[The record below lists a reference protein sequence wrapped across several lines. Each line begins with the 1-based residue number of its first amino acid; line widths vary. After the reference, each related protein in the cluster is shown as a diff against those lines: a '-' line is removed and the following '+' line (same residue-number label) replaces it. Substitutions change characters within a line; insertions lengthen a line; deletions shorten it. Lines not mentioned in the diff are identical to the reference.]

1 MTESKVVLVT
11 GAAKRIGASIARTFH
26 SNGYK
31 ILIHAKNSM
40 LEAKNLCSEFNRV
53 KKNTAV
59 ALCAD
64 FDSQSETIELA
75 NAALSYF
82 GRIDVLINNAS
93 MFYPTPLIEAKPTD
107 WDSLFNS
114 NVKAAFFLSQA
125 LYPELTNR
133 HGSIINIVDAHVDKP
148 LQNHVLYNMAKSAL
162 KSMTKTLSLEMA
174 PRVRVNGI
182 SPGAILWPEDL
193 EQKDNEETQSR
204 KKEILD
210 SIPMKRI
217 GSAEDISNLAYFFA
231 ENGQYITG
239 QIIKVDGGR
248 SLSL

>member
-1 MTESKVVLVT
+1 MTDSKVVLIT

-31 ILIHAKNSM
+31 VLIHARNSR
-40 LEAKNLCSEFNRV
+40 LEATRLCSELNEITN
-53 KKNTAV
+53 NTAV
-59 ALCAD
+59 ALYAD
-64 FDSQSETIELA
+64 FDSWSETIK
-75 NAALSYF
+75 LSDTVSEYF
-82 GRIDVLINNAS
+82 GRIDALINNAS
-93 MFYPTPLIEAKPTD
+93 MFYPTPLIEANPAD
-107 WDSLFNS
+107 WEKLFNS

-125 LYPELTNR
+125 LHPELKKRN
-133 HGSIINIVDAHVDKP
+133 GSIINIVDAHVDKP
-148 LQNHVLYNMAKSAL
+148 LRNHVIYNMAKSAL

-193 EQKDNEETQSR
+193 EQEDNEEAQKR
-204 KKEILD
+204 QKEILD

-239 QIIKVDGGR
+239 QVIKVDGGR
-248 SLSL
+248 SLG

>member
-1 MTESKVVLVT
+1 MTDSKVVLIT

-26 SNGYK
+26 RNGYN
-31 ILIHAKNSM
+31 ILIHAKNSIH
-40 LEAKNLCSEFNRV
+40 EAETLCSELNEV
-53 KKNTAV
+53 KNNTAV
-59 ALCAD
+59 ALYAD
-64 FDSQSETIELA
+64 FDSSSETLTLSKK
-75 NAALSYF
+75 ALSYF

-93 MFYPTPLIEAKPTD
+93 MFYPTPLIKAEHAD

-125 LYPELTNR
+125 LYPELTKR

-148 LQNHVLYNMAKSAL
+148 LRNHVLYNMAKSAL

-174 PRVRVNGI
+174 PEVRVNGI
-182 SPGAILWPEDL
+182 SPGAILWPEDI
-193 EQKDNEETQSR
+193 EQHGNEEIQKR

-217 GSAEDISNLAYFFA
+217 GSVIDISNLAYFFA
-231 ENGQYITG
+231 ENGEYITG
-239 QIIKVDGGR
+239 QVIKVDGGR
-248 SLSL
+248 SLS

>member
-1 MTESKVVLVT
+1 MTDSKVVLVT

-26 SNGYK
+26 RNGYR

-40 LEAKNLCSEFNRV
+40 HEATNLCSEFNKV
-53 KKNTAV
+53 KNNTAV
-59 ALCAD
+59 ALYAD
-64 FDSQSETIELA
+64 FDSGIETFELS
-75 NAALSYF
+75 NTALNYF

-93 MFYPTPLIEAKPTD
+93 MFYPTPLSETKTAD

-125 LYPELTNR
+125 LYPELAKRN
-133 HGSIINIVDAHVDKP
+133 GSIVNIVDAHVDKP
-148 LQNHVLYNMAKSAL
+148 LRNHVLYNMTKSAL

-174 PRVRVNGI
+174 PQVRVNGI

-193 EQKDNEETQSR
+193 EKENNEEILKRQ
-204 KKEILD
+204 KEILD

-239 QIIKVDGGR
+239 QVIKVDGGR
-248 SLSL
+248 SLS

>member
-31 ILIHAKNSM
+31 ILIHAKSSII
-40 LEAKNLCSEFNRV
+40 EAKNICSEFNRV

-75 NAALSYF
+75 NTALSYF

-125 LYPELTNR
+125 LYPELTKR

-204 KKEILD
+204 QKEILD
-210 SIPMKRI
+210 SIPMRRI

-231 ENGQYITG
+231 ESGQYITG
-239 QIIKVDGGR
+239 QVIKVDGGR
-248 SLSL
+248 SLS

>member
-1 MTESKVVLVT
+1 MTDSKVVLIT
-11 GAAKRIGASIARTFH
+11 GAAKRIGASIARNFH
-26 SNGYK
+26 RNGYR
-31 ILIHAKNSM
+31 ILIHARNSRH
-40 LEAKNLCSEFNRV
+40 EATTLCSELNEV
-53 KKNTAV
+53 TDNTAV
-59 ALCAD
+59 ALYAD
-64 FDSQSETIELA
+64 FDSWSETLELS
-75 NAALSYF
+75 NTALCYF

-93 MFYPTPLIEAKPTD
+93 MFYPTPLIEARPAD

-125 LYPELTNR
+125 LYPELTKRN
-133 HGSIINIVDAHVDKP
+133 GSIINIVDAHVDKP
-148 LQNHVLYNMAKSAL
+148 LRNHVIYNMAKSAL

-193 EQKDNEETQSR
+193 EQEGNEEAQKR
-204 KKEILD
+204 QKEILD

-231 ENGQYITG
+231 ENAQYITG
-239 QIIKVDGGR
+239 QVIKVDGGR
-248 SLSL
+248 SLN